1 VAKPLS
7 VLGAIVSGCLLGCA
21 SWQPCPYGVSGQI
34 VGVDSA
40 VPAQRKRLVEELGSA
55 LHPLGFSGPE
65 SVPHIEPEQIL
76 FSLTRGSRI
85 SGDHLT
91 VVIALDSM
99 QLSIRDH
106 VNVRETP
113 LDRDTITAVQT
124 HLATAFHATI
134 DFGRVT
140 RCYI

>member
-1 VAKPLS
+1 MAKPLS
-7 VLGAIVSGCLLGCA
+7 VSGAIVSWGLLGCA
-21 SWQPCPYGVSGQI
+21 SWQPCPYGVTGQI

-40 VPAQRKRLVEELGSA
+40 VPAQRNRLVEELESA
-55 LHPLGFSGPE
+55 LHPLGFSAPE
-65 SVPHIEPEQIL
+65 PVPHIEPEQIL
-76 FSLTRGSRI
+76 FSLTRGS
-85 SGDHLT
+85 SLTGDRLT
-91 VVIALDSM
+91 VAIALDSM

-113 LDRDTITAVQT
+113 LAKDTITAVQT

-134 DFGRVT
+134 DLKRVT